1 MRYNIIF
8 FLLICAHS
16 VSAQLTVSG
25 RVVDEKTSK
34 PVPFATIALLA
45 PTDSSLVDGA
55 IGSDQGLFSID
66 NVKPGTYRL
75 LVRSIGYRDLIM
87 DSVQIHAHFSFG
99 DLLLSESVSELD
111 AVVVT
116 GKRSRVETQL
126 GKRVLNI
133 GEDLSA
139 AGATVTDAL
148 QRLPSV
154 STDINGGV
162 SIRGSSNVIIYV
174 NGKETQRDS
183 KSLQF
188 LSAGAL
194 QKIEVIT
201 NPSAKYDAGGVGGI
215 INLVFKKDAA
225 SDFKLEAIASV
236 STPYRFSGGINTQ
249 VSSQKLT
256 AYLSGNIQ
264 RSDYENRDEKVRE
277 NESGSLQRYE
287 NMLRADGEG
296 STANLTAGLTYDID
310 TSFSLNFEYSY
321 WRWEDTESGRQT
333 NRFTYRDL
341 PLESLS
347 IRNWSRELEDE
358 MSLSFSL
365 DKQWS
370 KDKSL
375 KLLFNGGGEVED
387 NESRYNLDGLEL
399 ADTPLAQTIRESKET
414 EQQALYQL
422 TIDYTS
428 PLKGLGAIEMG
439 VKFDDIRFDIAQT
452 LDFLS
457 EELFLPQNDFA
468 ITFKKYAGYFIHKMK
483 WSRFEYGLGLR
494 LEHFNSIANQLTIEQ
509 VNEQNVTRLFPS
521 IQLVYKPAERHQF
534 AFNYSRRIN
543 RPGFFDLNPFVSFTD
558 PLILERGNPDLEPEF
573 AHNYELSYQLNY
585 GKLGLDVAGFQRTTT
600 NVIQETVE
608 AFDTDRLMYSYTNF
622 GKRKNLGIEV
632 SASLEPFSALE
643 LTGNFSWY
651 YTQYAA
657 EPGDLDVRF
666 NNQSTWQ
673 TNLQQRLNLK
683 GDWSIE
689 FSQNYRAPRI
699 SIQTEDQAN
708 YYVNLAIRKAFKK
721 KRAVVT
727 INLQDMFDTRVF
739 KMRVRGEDFEV
750 NDLFKFQSR
759 KLTIELRYKLFD

>member
-8 FLLICAHS
+8 LLLICAHS
-16 VSAQLTVSG
+16 VCAQFTVSG
-25 RVVDEKTSK
+25 RVVDGKTSK
-34 PVPFATIALLA
+34 PVPFATIALLN
-45 PTDSSLVDGA
+45 PSDSSLVDGA
-55 IGSDQGLFSID
+55 IGSDKGLFLID
-66 NVKPGTYRL
+66 NVKPGIYRL
-75 LVRSIGYRDLIM
+75 LIRSIGYRDLIK
-87 DSVQIHAHFSFG
+87 DSVQVYGHLSLG

-116 GKRSRVETQL
+116 GKRSTVEAQL
-126 GKRVLNI
+126 GKKVLNI
-133 GEDLSA
+133 GEDLST

-201 NPSAKYDAGGVGGI
+201 NPSAKYDAEGVGGI

-225 SDFKLEAIASV
+225 SDFKLETVISV
-236 STPYRFSGGINTQ
+236 STPYRFSGGVNMQ

-256 AYLSGNIQ
+256 GYLSGNIR
-264 RSDYENRDEKVRE
+264 RSDYENREERVRL
-277 NESGSLQRYE
+277 NETSILERYE
-287 NMLRADGEG
+287 NLVRSAGNG
-296 STANLTAGLTYDID
+296 RTANLTAGLTYDID
-310 TSFSLNFEYSY
+310 TSFSLNFEYNY
-321 WRWEDTESGRQT
+321 WRWEDIENGRQT
-333 NRFTYRDL
+333 NNFIYRGL
-341 PLESLS
+341 QNESFL
-347 IRNWSRELEDE
+347 IRNRARELEDE

-370 KDKSL
+370 KNRSL

-387 NESRYNLDGLEL
+387 NESRYNLDDLDL
-399 ADTPLAQTIRESKET
+399 AGSPLGQTVRESKNT
-414 EQQALYQL
+414 EDQALYQL

-428 PLKGLGAIEMG
+428 PVSGFGAIETG
-439 VKFDDIRFDIAQT
+439 VKFDDIRFEIAQT

-457 EELFLPQNDFA
+457 DELFLPQNDFT

-483 WSRFEYGLGLR
+483 WDRFEYGLGLR
-494 LEHFNSIANQLTIEQ
+494 LEHFSSIANQLTTGQI
-509 VNEQNVTRLFPS
+509 NEQNVTRLFPS
-521 IQLVYKPAERHQF
+521 IQLVYKLTEKHQF

-558 PLILERGNPDLEPEF
+558 PLILEQGNPDLEPEF

-651 YTQYAA
+651 HTQFAA
-657 EPGDLDVRF
+657 EPGDLEVRF

-689 FSQNYRAPRI
+689 LSQNYRAPRI
-699 SIQTEDQAN
+699 GIQSEDQVN
-708 YYVNLAIRKAFKK
+708 YYVNAAIRKAFKN
-721 KRAVVT
+721 KRAVIT
-727 INLQDMFDTRVF
+727 LNFQDMFDTRVI
-739 KMRVRGEDFEV
+739 KVRLRGDGFEV

-759 KLTIELRYKLFD
+759 KLSLELRYKLFD

>member
-1 MRYNIIF
+1 M
-8 FLLICAHS
+8 LIWAQA
-16 VSAQLTVSG
+16 VSAQFSISG
-25 RVVDEKTSK
+25 RVIDQKTQK
-34 PVPFATIALLA
+34 PVPFATIALLTVA
-45 PTDSSLVDGA
+45 DSSLVDGT
-55 IGSDQGLFSID
+55 IGSDQGFFSID
-66 NVKPGTYRL
+66 NIQPGTYRF
-75 LVRSIGYRDLIM
+75 LVRSIGYQDLIR
-87 DSVQIHAHFSFG
+87 DSVTMKNNLPLG
-99 DLLLSESVSELD
+99 DLLLIESVSQLD
-111 AVVVT
+111 DVVIT
-116 GKRSRVETQL
+116 GKRSTVETQL
-126 GKRVLNI
+126 GKKVLNI
-133 GEDLSA
+133 GEDLST
-139 AGATVTDAL
+139 AGASVTDAL

-154 STDINGGV
+154 STDINGGI

-215 INLVFKKDAA
+215 INLVFRKDAA
-225 SDFKLEAIASV
+225 SDFKLETVTSV
-236 STPYRFSGGINTQ
+236 STPYRFSGGINAQ

-256 AYLSGNIQ
+256 GYLSGNIR
-264 RSDYENRDEKVRE
+264 RSEYENKEERTRVNDM
-277 NESGSLQRYE
+277 GTLQRYE
-287 NMLRADGEG
+287 NLVRSSGKG
-296 STANLTAGLTYDID
+296 RTANVTAGLTYDID
-310 TSFSLNFEYSY
+310 TSFSLNFEYNY
-321 WRWEDTESGRQT
+321 WRWEDIENSSQT
-333 NRFTYRDL
+333 NNFIYRALAD
-341 PLESLS
+341 ESYG
-347 IRNWSRELEDE
+347 IRNWGRELEDE

-370 KDKSL
+370 KDRSL

-387 NESRYNLDGLEL
+387 NESRYNLDGLDL
-399 ADTPLAQTIRESKET
+399 TSSPLAQTVRESKNT
-414 EQQALYQL
+414 EEQALYQL

-428 PLKGLGAIEMG
+428 PLKGFGSIETG
-439 VKFDDIRFDIAQT
+439 VKFDDIKFEITQT

-457 EELFLPQNDFA
+457 DELFLPQNDFTL
-468 ITFKKYAGYFIHKMK
+468 TFKKYAGYFIHKMK
-483 WSRFEYGLGLR
+483 WDRFEYGLGLR
-494 LEHFNSIANQLTIEQ
+494 LEHFNSIANQITTEQ

-521 IQLVYKPAERHQF
+521 VQLVYKPAEKHQF

-573 AHNYELSYQLNY
+573 AHNYELSYQLNH

-608 AFDTDRLMYSYTNF
+608 AFDSDRLVYSYTNF
-622 GKRKNLGIEV
+622 GKQKNLGMEI
-632 SASLEPFSALE
+632 STSWEPFSVLE

-651 YTQYAA
+651 HTQFAA
-657 EPGDLDVRF
+657 EPDDLEVRF

-689 FSQNYRAPRI
+689 LSQNYRAPRI
-699 SIQTEDQAN
+699 GIQSEDQGN
-708 YYVNLAIRKAFKK
+708 YYVNAAVRKAFKN

-727 INLQDMFDTRVF
+727 VNFRDMFDTRVF
-739 KMRVRGEDFEV
+739 KTRLRGESFEV
-750 NDLFKFQSR
+750 NDMFKFQSR
-759 KLTIELRYKLFD
+759 SLSLELRYKIFD